1 MKFNKLFWKTF
12 IFKICVK
19 KGRSISST
27 TSHSRDKIRRAN
39 IRNDVLHM
47 QERHHPLPPVL
58 PSVGDLQRGDEQPE
72 RPAREQ
78 QSGCARLAQH
88 GRHLPRQVRVSFV
101 RAERHDQDQQ
111 SQQVQHTGRSRR
123 EREASTRRQS
133 HPLAIHAKSQSFV
146 RRRSNAQL
154 QPQCE
159 LL

>member
-1 MKFNKLFWKTF
+1 
-12 IFKICVK
+12 
-19 KGRSISST
+19 
-27 TSHSRDKIRRAN
+27 
-39 IRNDVLHM
+39 M

-78 QSGCARLAQH
+78 QSGRARLAQH
-88 GRHLPRQVRVSFV
+88 GRHLPRQVRVSLV

-111 SQQVQHTGRSRR
+111 SQQVQHARRSRR
-123 EREASTRRQS
+123 EREAPSRRQS